1 MVDRFRLFSASIA
14 AIHRDVQKIER
25 DEMEQY
31 GLKGSFAQYLVL
43 LIQYPEGIPAAR
55 LTELSGNDK
64 AAVSRT
70 VAEMEEM
77 GLICKKAEKTYRAPL
92 TLTEEGRKAAEFVC
106 RRAEEAVALAGG
118 GLTDETR
125 AVFYEALG
133 QIAQR
138 LHTVSTKGLSPKTKQ
153 GDAK

>member
-25 DEMEQY
+25 EEMEKY
-31 GLKGSFAQYLVL
+31 GLKGAFAQYLVI

-64 AAVSRT
+64 AAVSRA
-70 VAEMEEM
+70 VAEMTEK
-77 GLICKKAEKTYRAPL
+77 GLLCKHGEQAYRAPL
-92 TLTEEGRKAAEFVC
+92 VLTEEGRRAAEFVC
-106 RRAEEAVALAGG
+106 RRAEEAVAQAGG
-118 GLTDETR
+118 GLSTETR

-133 QIAQR
+133 QIAER
-138 LHTVSTKGLSPKTKQ
+138 LQTISKTGL
-153 GDAK
+153 GAEGEEI